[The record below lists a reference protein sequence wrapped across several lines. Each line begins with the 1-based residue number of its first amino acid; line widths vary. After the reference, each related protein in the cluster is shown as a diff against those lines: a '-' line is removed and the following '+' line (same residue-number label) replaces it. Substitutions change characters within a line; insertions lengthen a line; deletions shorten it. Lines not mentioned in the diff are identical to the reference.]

1 MTLSVDQWV
10 SSVESQLT
18 SINIRMDALAVDLV
32 AAEDAEP
39 EELPS
44 LLDALDDTCDD
55 LLSSLSGV
63 ATSIATLAESARGEV
78 DSWADA
84 AKARADAAVTAVAS
98 IKERVGECRGDGG

>member
-39 EELPS
+39 EELPP

-55 LLSSLSGV
+55 LLSSLSVV
-63 ATSIATLAESARGEV
+63 ATSIATLAESAGGEV

-84 AKARADAAVTAVAS
+84 ATARANAAVTAVTS